1 MEIQTYHSKM
11 TTEDNFKDL
20 CNLTTRVLGLPK
32 GSLGEKTRKQ
42 DIQIARTIASVI
54 ARTEEGIHQTVIAK
68 VINRDRSLIY
78 YYEKMHRSN
87 YATWGKYR
95 DVFNRVY
102 IAYKDSGSSKMTFID
117 AEFLKRHLLKNGVKE
132 TLESNVLLEVRSGQV
147 KCIIKTSYF
156 DFSNQLENVK
166 LAMANYNYSA
176 KIL

>member
-1 MEIQTYHSKM
+1 
-11 TTEDNFKDL
+11 
-20 CNLTTRVLGLPK
+20 LPK

-42 DIQIARTIASVI
+42 DVQIARTIASVI
-54 ARTEEGIHQTVIAK
+54 ARTEEDIHQTVIAK

-78 YYEKMHRSN
+78 HYEKMHRSN

-95 DVFNRVY
+95 DVFNKVY
-102 IAYKDSGSSKMTFID
+102 TAYKDISSSKMTFID

-132 TLESNVLLEVRSGQV
+132 SKPQVLLEVTSGETF
-147 KCIIKTSYF
+147 CIIKTSYF